1 MNLTGVCV
9 RVLYIDSE
17 PCVYGY
23 CVLWDTRCFTGLL
36 ERHYFPPLLPHSL
49 LFFLKTHNQTPDQ
62 PPHLFSPY
70 FVTPRLLHLQH
81 SSFMQISLFFPPSYL
96 LRIIPFTVFIH
107 FRFILHASLFLILLP
122 RPLHSPLQHPAM
134 QTQPVLRGSELLKP
148 LLPFPLCTT
157 GLQRKEGG
165 NG

>member
-1 MNLTGVCV
+1 MTLSRASMVTVYYGIRGVLLDSW
-9 RVLYIDSE
+9 RDTISLLYYLIL
-17 PCVYGY
+17 Y
-23 CVLWDTRCFTGLL
+23 CFFKDTQSDPRSTASFIFSLFCYSTS
-36 ERHYFPPLLPHSL
+36 PPLTA
-49 LFFLKTHNQTPDQ
+49 FFFHADFP
-62 PPHLFSPY
+62 LFSP
-70 FVTPRLLHLQH
+70 F
-81 SSFMQISLFFPPSYL
+81 YL

>member
-1 MNLTGVCV
+1 M
-9 RVLYIDSE
+9 LYWTLGETLFPSFITSFFT
-17 PCVYGY
+17 VFFK
-23 CVLWDTRCFTGLL
+23 DTQSDPRSTASFIFSLFCYSTS
-36 ERHYFPPLLPHSL
+36 PPLTA
-49 LFFLKTHNQTPDQ
+49 FFFHADFP
-62 PPHLFSPY
+62 LFSP
-70 FVTPRLLHLQH
+70 F
-81 SSFMQISLFFPPSYL
+81 YL